1 VVNDRPY
8 SANTK
13 PYNANAKP
21 YSVNIKP
28 YSATIGPNIATI
40 NKHQNDKDAEM
51 QPLLTIKKYLSAT
64 GDHLA
69 III

>member
-1 VVNDRPY
+1 MWHNLWLNKA
-8 SANTK
+8 SKLEHACLT
-13 PYNANAKP
+13 
-21 YSVNIKP
+21 
-28 YSATIGPNIATI
+28 